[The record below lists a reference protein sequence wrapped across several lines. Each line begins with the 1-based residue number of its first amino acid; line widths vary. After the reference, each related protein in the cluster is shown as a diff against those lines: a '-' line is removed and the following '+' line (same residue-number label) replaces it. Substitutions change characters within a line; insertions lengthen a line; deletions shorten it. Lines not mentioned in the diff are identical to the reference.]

1 MLYINYIS
9 VEKIKHFLM
18 ELYVSLGRKFIFSLG
33 YTFHRQCLV
42 LKRGFGLLKTV
53 SDPSDK

>member
-1 MLYINYIS
+1 
-9 VEKIKHFLM
+9 M

-53 SDPSDK
+53 SDPSDKWDETRLPK